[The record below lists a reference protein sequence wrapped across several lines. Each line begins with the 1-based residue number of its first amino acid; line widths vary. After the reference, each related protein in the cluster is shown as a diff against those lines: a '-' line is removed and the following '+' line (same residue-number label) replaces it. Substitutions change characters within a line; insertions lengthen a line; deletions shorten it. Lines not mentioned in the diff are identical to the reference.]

1 MALPAIKIFRRFS
14 HPLAIDLR
22 LLVQEEDMETTKIKS
37 PSEYKGLV
45 YCPICTHHVE
55 AVVVPVKRS
64 AHVKPGQKCAR
75 CASSLDA
82 GVVVR
87 LDMAA

>member
-1 MALPAIKIFRRFS
+1 
-14 HPLAIDLR
+14 LAIDLR
-22 LLVQEEDMETTKIKS
+22 LLVQEEDMETATKIKS